1 MTLSAR
7 DDARQGA
14 RTTPPRVLP
23 TTDELSAFFW
33 TAGADGELRVLRCD
47 ACTYVIH
54 PPVRYCPACGSRET
68 GPAGVSGRGTLYSFT
83 VNHQPWDGVGDVYV
97 IGLVELEEQAD
108 VRLVSNIVGID
119 PEDVRI
125 GMPLEAVF
133 EDHDPVFLPLF
144 RPVAS

>member
-7 DDARQGA
+7 EDDRQGA
-14 RTTPPRVLP
+14 PAIPPRVLP
-23 TTDELSAFFW
+23 ATDELSAFFW
-33 TAGADGELRVLRCD
+33 TSGADGELRVLRCD
-47 ACTYVIH
+47 ACAYVIH
-54 PPVRYCPACGSRET
+54 PPVRYCPVCRSRQAS
-68 GPAGVSGRGTLYSFT
+68 PSGVSGRGTLYSFT

-97 IGLVELEEQAD
+97 IGLVELDEQAD

-119 PEDVRI
+119 PGDVRI
-125 GMPLEAVF
+125 GMPLEVVF